1 MGTLR
6 NNWQVHYQNNG
17 RRHWQKTDI
26 IANEV
31 SVMEELIKTIE
42 ISSIWSFQLPFWK
55 KKKKNEIKNEKN
67 KRKAYFWEE
76 LASWIVS

>member
-1 MGTLR
+1 MHPEIIGKCTTKIMD
-6 NNWQVHYQNNG
+6 G
-17 RRHWQKTDI
+17 DIDKKTDI

-42 ISSIWSFQLPFWK
+42 ISSLWSFQLLFW
-55 KKKKNEIKNEKN
+55 KKKNEIKNEKN

>member
-1 MGTLR
+1 MDGDIDK
-6 NNWQVHYQNNG
+6 
-17 RRHWQKTDI
+17 KTDI

-42 ISSIWSFQLPFWK
+42 ISSLWSFQLLFW
-55 KKKKNEIKNEKN
+55 KKKNEIKKEKN
-67 KRKAYFWEE
+67 KSKAYFWEE

>member
-1 MGTLR
+1 MDGDIDK
-6 NNWQVHYQNNG
+6 
-17 RRHWQKTDI
+17 KTDI

-42 ISSIWSFQLPFWK
+42 ISSLWSFQLLFW
-55 KKKKNEIKNEKN
+55 KKKNEIKNEKN

>member
-6 NNWQVHYQNNG
+6 NNWQVHLQNNG

-31 SVMEELIKTIE
+31 SVMEELIKIIE
-42 ISSIWSFQLPFWK
+42 ISSILRLNLLFLK
-55 KKKKNEIKNEKN
+55 KKKKKRN
-67 KRKAYFWEE
+67 KKWKK
-76 LASWIVS
+76 